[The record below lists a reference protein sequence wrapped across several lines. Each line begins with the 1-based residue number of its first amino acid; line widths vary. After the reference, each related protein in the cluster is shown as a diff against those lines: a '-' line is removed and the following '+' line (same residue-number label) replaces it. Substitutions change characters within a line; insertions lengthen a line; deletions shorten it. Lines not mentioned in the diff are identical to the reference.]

1 MIVSLTGN
9 KTTIMQSY
17 VSGESYSSDFQQ
29 VEQVHAAARALQ
41 RFWRAHK
48 VRRFYSLTS
57 NVGDER
63 SEKVMIVSVTDK
75 AQWERVAVKKLRKA
89 PNHTL
94 KLRVL
99 RKRVFKVVDGEER
112 VVDSARRKQ
121 FLATLRDMVNI
132 KVKTNDDGDKIV
144 KLQSGAKKKSK
155 SANKKAAK
163 MKNDSNTIDDDRDS
177 ELDKRLEQQQ
187 LYMIAHPGAEST
199 PYD

>member
-1 MIVSLTGN
+1 
-9 KTTIMQSY
+9 MQSDT
-17 VSGESYSSDFQQ
+17 E
-29 VEQVHAAARALQ
+29 
-41 RFWRAHK
+41 
-48 VRRFYSLTS
+48 T
-57 NVGDER
+57 
-63 SEKVMIVSVTDK
+63 

-89 PNHTL
+89 PDHTL

-99 RKRVFKVVDGEER
+99 RKRVFKVVDGEDGA
-112 VVDSARRKQ
+112 VDSARRKQ
-121 FLATLRDMVNI
+121 FLATLRDMGNI
-132 KVKTNDDGDKIV
+132 KVKTNDDGNKMV
-144 KLQSGAKKKSK
+144 TLHSGSKKKSK

>member
-1 MIVSLTGN
+1 MH
-9 KTTIMQSY
+9 SY
-17 VSGESYSSDFQQ
+17 VDGESYPSDFQQ
-29 VEQVHAAARALQ
+29 GEQVQAAARSLQ

-48 VRRFYSLTS
+48 FRRSSSLLS
-57 NVGDER
+57 YFGDETEKDVR
-63 SEKVMIVSVTDK
+63 SEKKKTTIMQSGTDT

-89 PNHTL
+89 AKHTL

>member
-1 MIVSLTGN
+1 
-9 KTTIMQSY
+9 MQSY
-17 VSGESYSSDFQQ
+17 VDGESYPSDFQQ
-29 VEQVHAAARALQ
+29 GEQVQAAARALQ

-48 VRRFYSLTS
+48 FRRSS
-57 NVGDER
+57 SVAKDVR

-75 AQWERVAVKKLRKA
+75 AHWERVAVKKLRKA
-89 PNHTL
+89 PKHTL

-121 FLATLRDMVNI
+121 FLATLRDMDNI

-163 MKNDSNTIDDDRDS
+163 MKNDSNTIDDGRDS

>member
-1 MIVSLTGN
+1 
-9 KTTIMQSY
+9 
-17 VSGESYSSDFQQ
+17 
-29 VEQVHAAARALQ
+29 
-41 RFWRAHK
+41 
-48 VRRFYSLTS
+48 
-57 NVGDER
+57 
-63 SEKVMIVSVTDK
+63 MIVSVTDK

-89 PNHTL
+89 TNHTL

-121 FLATLRDMVNI
+121 FLATLRDMDNI
-132 KVKTNDDGDKIV
+132 KVKKNDDGDKMV
-144 KLQSGAKKKSK
+144 TLQSGAKKKYK

>member
-89 PNHTL
+89 PD
-94 KLRVL
+94 KLP
-99 RKRVFKVVDGEER
+99 
-112 VVDSARRKQ
+112 
-121 FLATLRDMVNI
+121 NI
-132 KVKTNDDGDKIV
+132 
-144 KLQSGAKKKSK
+144 L
-155 SANKKAAK
+155 
-163 MKNDSNTIDDDRDS
+163 KNDSTI
-177 ELDKRLEQQQ
+177 
-187 LYMIAHPGAEST
+187 
-199 PYD
+199 